1 MAAEAAGRAYITKN
15 ETLKAHLTA
24 NSQAWIFLGEVADQQ
39 DAMLNPSMSDL

>member
-24 NSQAWIFLGEVADQQ
+24 NSEAWVFLGEVADQQ
-39 DAMLNPSMSDL
+39 DSMLNFPLADL